1 MALGD
6 HLGAH
11 QNVVRSLAEA
21 LQDGFILAL
30 GGGRVA
36 IQARDARFG
45 KLAVQLFFNLLRADT
60 QKVDVLAL
68 ALGAVR
74 GDAFGIVAVMAK
86 QAAVGNAEEARRVVF
101 DLFQDLD
108 DFRLD
113 DYKPFSDVES
123 SLARLIR
130 FLSAAMEESGHRV
143 RAIEKS
149 VYEIEFA
156 DGRKLNVTTDRDL
169 AKDRQDL

>member
-36 IQARDARFG
+36 IQARDPRFG

-86 QAAVGNAEEARRVVF
+86 EAAVAAMKGEGDRAVHALHALAAGAAGDEARKAAAAE
-101 DLFQDLD
+101 QDEG
-108 DFRLD
+108 R
-113 DYKPFSDVES
+113 SDEHTS
-123 SLARLIR
+123 
-130 FLSAAMEESGHRV
+130 
-143 RAIEKS
+143 
-149 VYEIEFA
+149 
-156 DGRKLNVTTDRDL
+156 
-169 AKDRQDL
+169 